1 MLSTSEVAGRLFCEG
16 IMPGKDTEA
25 CNPYIFGKSSKC
37 LHIIVESPCSLSS
50 APATNF
56 Q

>member
-1 MLSTSEVAGRLFCEG
+1 TAGRSKEQG
-16 IMPGKDTEA
+16 RWYMERKDTEA

-50 APATNF
+50 PPASNF